1 MSEFVLAAVSS
12 LIYESS
18 VFAAISGQHLPP
30 QRRIT
35 QDEAS
40 SSMLP
45 TNAAAQVQQQQIS
58 QGNSTM
64 QPGSV
69 TSFTSGG
76 GLGYNNAA
84 GVVHN
89 SLRQQHYGSQV
100 NYGTAGVSRL
110 APNNGGGEGTGSGGS
125 RKKARLV

>member
-1 MSEFVLAAVSS
+1 
-12 LIYESS
+12 
-18 VFAAISGQHLPP
+18 
-30 QRRIT
+30 
-35 QDEAS
+35 
-40 SSMLP
+40 MLP

-76 GLGYNNAA
+76 GLGYNAA

-89 SLRQQHYGSQV
+89 SLRQQHYGVQV
-100 NYGTAGVSRL
+100 NYGAVGVSRL
-110 APNNGGGEGTGSGGS
+110 GTNNGGGEGSGSGGP
-125 RKKARLV
+125 RKKARLG